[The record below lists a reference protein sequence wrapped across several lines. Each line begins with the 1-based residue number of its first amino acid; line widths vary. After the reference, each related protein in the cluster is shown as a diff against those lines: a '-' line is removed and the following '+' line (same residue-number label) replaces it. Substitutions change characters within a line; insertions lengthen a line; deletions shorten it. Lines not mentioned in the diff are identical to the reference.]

1 MQAMKIVLLT
11 LLLLI
16 APTTDLLAQ
25 AKESATYYESGALHF
40 EYSYLNGELH
50 GTTREYYETG
60 ELKAEHVYQNG
71 QLISKKEYH
80 RNGDLEYEMKYEDGH
95 KIETQIEY
103 YQTGQLF
110 RQRSF
115 LDGNRHGL
123 EIEFYRNGQKKAERN
138 YKYGKKE
145 GSAKGYHSNGKL
157 QGDWIFK
164 NDEPVSATIY
174 YNTGEKWL
182 VHTQFD
188 KDGRLN
194 GVSKE
199 YDKAGNL
206 IAKRY
211 YKDDQLIQRKRV
223 DSWWEQWW

>member
-11 LLLLI
+11 FVWLI

-25 AKESATYYESGALHF
+25 VKENATYYESGALHF
-40 EYSYLNGELH
+40 KYSYLNGELH
-50 GTTREYYETG
+50 GTTPEYYETG

-71 QLISKKEYH
+71 QLISKKEYR
-80 RNGDLEYEMKYEDGH
+80 RNGALEYEMKYEEGH
-95 KIETQIEY
+95 KTETQIEY

-157 QGDWIFK
+157 QGDWIFR
-164 NDEPVSATIY
+164 NDEPISATIY
-174 YNTGEKWL
+174 YSTGEKWL

-199 YDKAGNL
+199 YDKGGNL

>member
-1 MQAMKIVLLT
+1 MQAMRIVLLT
-11 LLLLI
+11 FFWLI

-25 AKESATYYESGALHF
+25 VKENATYYESGALHF
-40 EYSYLNGELH
+40 KYSYLNGELH
-50 GTTREYYETG
+50 GTTQEYYETG

-71 QLISKKEYH
+71 QLISKKEYR
-80 RNGDLEYEMKYEDGH
+80 RNGALEYEMKYEEGH
-95 KIETQIEY
+95 KTETQIEY
-103 YQTGQLF
+103 YQTGPLF

-157 QGDWIFK
+157 QGDWIFR
-164 NDEPVSATIY
+164 NDEPISATIY
-174 YNTGEKWL
+174 YSTGEKWL

-199 YDKAGNL
+199 YDKGGNL